1 MLSSIELS
9 VLVHRT
15 FTLPDVYD
23 QHGDQVVCLNMRD
36 WLELRAE
43 VLRMRRDGAADSA
56 LGDKIAEL
64 EAEVAR
70 LDDRLAGAVPASAL
84 TPLILL

>member
-1 MLSSIELS
+1 MLSDAEIT
-9 VLVHRT
+9 VLLHRT
-15 FTLPDVYD
+15 FTYPDVCD
-23 QHGDQVVCLNMRD
+23 QHGESVVCLNMRD

-70 LDDRLAGAVPASAL
+70 LDDQLAGAVPASAL